1 MLEVRPPPVPDLP
14 PITQTTFLTCRAQYP
29 GGPNRCVSVSSLSAR
44 PSPFNGRVGIHN
56 FTFEACSSFT
66 RVTAC
71 KIARPPKGG
80 LLSRGFDPASY
91 PTKPLGSYHVV
102 PTTTWMDPP
111 STGDLRRW
119 GARRVEEGRVTG
131 AYWQPVV
138 SLPRSSNWTCP
149 FRTSSFPT
157 GFTAAPTRAVHT
169 TMVPCDGTEDFSLR
183 TATQRDRKVI
193 SVTRCCR
200 LIVNHRSVSSFTS
213 TPEARVLPSAGITQ
227 HPRYRD
233 PLRLPDRPSSYR
245 GCWRCDLHQRRISP
259 NYPDRLPCMPCSV
272 PRRTEQ
278 VRVGFFPVRAA
289 FPV

>member
-91 PTKPLGSYHVV
+91 PTKPLGSYHVL

-111 STGDLRRW
+111 STGDLRHW
-119 GARRVEEGRVTG
+119 GAPLNNGYAQIAERRIPALSR
-131 AYWQPVV
+131 V
-138 SLPRSSNWTCP
+138 SLESRALRPVCHDLGDARTPREP
-149 FRTSSFPT
+149 AKL
-157 GFTAAPTRAVHT
+157 G
-169 TMVPCDGTEDFSLR
+169 L
-183 TATQRDRKVI
+183 
-193 SVTRCCR
+193 CC
-200 LIVNHRSVSSFTS
+200 
-213 TPEARVLPSAGITQ
+213 
-227 HPRYRD
+227 
-233 PLRLPDRPSSYR
+233 
-245 GCWRCDLHQRRISP
+245 
-259 NYPDRLPCMPCSV
+259 
-272 PRRTEQ
+272 
-278 VRVGFFPVRAA
+278 
-289 FPV
+289 